1 MATKRIVI
9 DPFDPS
15 TYDAA
20 IEHAEAMGKLLAE
33 RGQKICLRLAEI
45 GKAEAEAHFTPEA
58 GNSDVTLSVVP
69 TAEGAELIAEG
80 DDLYFMEFGAGA
92 QAGAGYD
99 TGIIEPPVDIAPGSW
114 SRSEQGTKEF
124 ATYGS
129 WHHKKAKYTGLV
141 PQMGMYHA
149 YKASEAQA
157 QKVAEEVLND

>member
-15 TYDAA
+15 TYDVA
-20 IEHAEAMGKLLAE
+20 IEHAEAMGKRLSE

-45 GKAEAEAHFTPEA
+45 GKSEAETHFTPEA

-80 DDLYFMEFGAGA
+80 DDLYFMEFGAGT

-99 TGIIEPPVDIAPGSW
+99 TGTIEPPVEITPGSY
-114 SRSEQGTKEF
+114 SGSLGTGKF
-124 ATYGS
+124 IKDGYWHYGGQRMD
-129 WHHKKAKYTGLV
+129 AIT